1 MQSADKIKYYIARP
15 REISAVKTSP
25 LASQAHHWKHR
36 LGLYGDIPTLVM
48 RACMRLIPSSLDNFF
63 LGPVV
68 LMVYLLAGNQR
79 RVVMK
84 NLHAMHEDWAYTERW
99 VAGYRVF
106 WNFSRTYVDT
116 LRCRHSGKN
125 ISWQVEGS
133 ELLAELAQE
142 QRGILI
148 VTAHMGNYDLAAQY
162 FTKKLARTM
171 HVVRAPERTEQMQS
185 MRTRYQDDQVK
196 THFNMNDASLG
207 PRLARLLMDGE
218 LVAVQADRVV
228 GDVSPMQ
235 VEVEPRLMMQIPRGP
250 WVLSCLK
257 GVACLQT
264 TVTRMGYYE
273 YRISMKLMPPS
284 DALERIQA
292 QQLWGATI
300 MKTVRKNWSQWYVF
314 EPIFTRS
321 VIDSPAAPMP

>member
-1 MQSADKIKYYIARP
+1 
-15 REISAVKTSP
+15 
-25 LASQAHHWKHR
+25 
-36 LGLYGDIPTLVM
+36 
-48 RACMRLIPSSLDNFF
+48 
-63 LGPVV
+63 
-68 LMVYLLAGNQR
+68 
-79 RVVMK
+79 
-84 NLHAMHEDWAYTERW
+84 
-99 VAGYRVF
+99 
-106 WNFSRTYVDT
+106 
-116 LRCRHSGKN
+116 
-125 ISWQVEGS
+125 
-133 ELLAELAQE
+133 
-142 QRGILI
+142 
-148 VTAHMGNYDLAAQY
+148 
-162 FTKKLARTM
+162 
-171 HVVRAPERTEQMQS
+171 